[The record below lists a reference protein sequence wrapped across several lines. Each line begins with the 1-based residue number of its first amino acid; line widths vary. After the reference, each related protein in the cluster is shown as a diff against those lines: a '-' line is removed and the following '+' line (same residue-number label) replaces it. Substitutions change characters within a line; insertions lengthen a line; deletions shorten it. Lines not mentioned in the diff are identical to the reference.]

1 MWRRLVT
8 VGSGRSVYGPVCG
21 FRIAGRLR
29 GGTFMNLERM
39 SVGIGSGFC

>member
-29 GGTFMNLERM
+29 GGIFMSPGPM